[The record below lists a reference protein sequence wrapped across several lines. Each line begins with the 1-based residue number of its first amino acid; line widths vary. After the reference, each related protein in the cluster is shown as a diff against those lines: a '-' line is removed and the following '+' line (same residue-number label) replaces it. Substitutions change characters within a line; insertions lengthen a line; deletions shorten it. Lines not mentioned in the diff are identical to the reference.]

1 MLKFSSKE
9 GRCKASLKF
18 HLIPVGMTRIKRTT
32 KNKCWKGWMG
42 CGDKGTLLMG
52 LGNWIANMSN
62 CFVIQSGNYPCFLHN
77 VI

>member
-32 KNKCWKGWMG
+32 KTNVGKDGWDVG
-42 CGDKGTLLMG
+42 IKEP
-52 LGNWIANMSN
+52 
-62 CFVIQSGNYPCFLHN
+62 Y
-77 VI
+77 